1 MELTTYEASQK
12 YGLSQGY
19 LRLLLGKKVLRARQI
34 HITKRVAIWL
44 IKEDSLKKFLKRPRR
59 KPGPKKQKTA

>member
-19 LRLLLGKKVLRARQI
+19 LRLLLGKRILKARRIQ
-34 HITKRVAIWL
+34 ITKRIAIWL
-44 IKEDSLKKFLKRPRR
+44 IDQRSLKSFLKRPRR
-59 KPGPKKQKTA
+59 KPGPKKQ

>member
-19 LRLLLGKKVLRARQI
+19 LRLLLGKKVLKARQI
-34 HITKRVAIWL
+34 RITRKVAIWL
-44 IKEDSLKKFLKRPRR
+44 INEDSLKKFLRRPRI
-59 KPGPKKQKTA
+59 KPGPKKQ

>member
-19 LRLLLGKKVLRARQI
+19 LRLLLGKKVLRARRIQI
-34 HITKRVAIWL
+34 TERVAVWL
-44 IKEDSLKKFLKRPRR
+44 IDERSLKKFLKRPRI
-59 KPGPKKQKTA
+59 KPGPKKQ